1 MDEGG
6 NIIVMRR
13 ICRPGGYI
21 TVEASFVFPIIFF
34 IIFGLLK
41 FGFGIYNNV
50 VDNSLKVYMG
60 LRVREI
66 EKNYFNPVAQEIDL
80 KRIANEGLIP
90 IEDIREEIS
99 IKYLQEKISG
109 YRNSVVIGDNNKIL
123 AADSDR
129 SLKNSTVVRF
139 IHLTRVHAGRIK
151 KDD

>member
-1 MDEGG
+1 
-6 NIIVMRR
+6 MRK

-21 TVEASFVFPIIFF
+21 TVEASFVFPIILF

-66 EKNYFNPVAQEIDL
+66 EKNYFNPVAQETDL
-80 KRIANEGLIP
+80 KRIANEGLIQ
-90 IEDIREEIS
+90 IEDIRSELS
-99 IKYLQEKISG
+99 KKYLQEKVSE
-109 YRNSVVIGDNNKIL
+109 YRNSIVIGENNKIL
-123 AADSDR
+123 DVDSDR
-129 SLKNSTVVRF
+129 RLKNSTVVKF

>member
-1 MDEGG
+1 
-6 NIIVMRR
+6 MRK

-21 TVEASFVFPIIFF
+21 TVEASFVFPIILF

-66 EKNYFNPVAQEIDL
+66 EKNYFNPVAQETDL
-80 KRIANEGLIP
+80 KRIANEGLIQ
-90 IEDIREEIS
+90 IEDIRSELS
-99 IKYLQEKISG
+99 KKYLQEKVSE
-109 YRNSVVIGDNNKIL
+109 YRNSIVIGENNKIL
-123 AADSDR
+123 DVDSDR
-129 SLKNSTVVRF
+129 RLKNSTVVRF

>member
-1 MDEGG
+1 
-6 NIIVMRR
+6 MRK

-21 TVEASFVFPIIFF
+21 TVEASFVFPIILF

-66 EKNYFNPVAQEIDL
+66 EKNYFNPVAQETDL
-80 KRIANEGLIP
+80 KRIANEGLIQ
-90 IEDIREEIS
+90 IEDIRSELS
-99 IKYLQEKISG
+99 KKYLQEKVSE
-109 YRNSVVIGDNNKIL
+109 YRNSIVIGENNKIL
-123 AADSDR
+123 DVDSDR
-129 SLKNSTVVRF
+129 RLKNSTVVRF
-139 IHLTRVHAGRIK
+139 IHLTRVHVGRIK

>member
-1 MDEGG
+1 M
-6 NIIVMRR
+6 
-13 ICRPGGYI
+13 
-21 TVEASFVFPIIFF
+21 
-34 IIFGLLK
+34 
-41 FGFGIYNNV
+41 
-50 VDNSLKVYMG
+50 
-60 LRVREI
+60 
-66 EKNYFNPVAQEIDL
+66 AQEIDL
-80 KRIANEGLIP
+80 KRIANEGTIP
-90 IEDIREEIS
+90 IGDIREEIS

>member
-6 NIIVMRR
+6 NIIIMRK

-66 EKNYFNPVAQEIDL
+66 EENYFNPMAQEIDL
-80 KRIANEGLIP
+80 KRLANEGLIQ
-90 IEDIREEIS
+90 IGDIRSELS
-99 IKYLQEKISG
+99 KKYLQERVSE
-109 YRNSVVIGDNNKIL
+109 YRNSIVIGDNNKVL
-123 AADSDR
+123 AADGDR
-129 SLKNSTVVRF
+129 GLKNSTVVRF
-139 IHLTRVHAGRIK
+139 IHLTIVHAGRIK

>member
-1 MDEGG
+1 
-6 NIIVMRR
+6 MRK

-21 TVEASFVFPIIFF
+21 TVEASFVFPIILF

-66 EKNYFNPVAQEIDL
+66 EKNYFNPVAQETDL
-80 KRIANEGLIP
+80 KRIANEGIIQ
-90 IEDIREEIS
+90 IEDIRSELS
-99 IKYLQEKISG
+99 KKYLQEKVSE
-109 YRNSVVIGDNNKIL
+109 YRNSIVIGENNKIL
-123 AADSDR
+123 DVDSDR
-129 SLKNSTVVRF
+129 RLKNSTVVRF

>member
-1 MDEGG
+1 
-6 NIIVMRR
+6 MRK

-21 TVEASFVFPIIFF
+21 TVDASFVFPIILF

-60 LRVREI
+60 LLVREI
-66 EKNYFNPVAQEIDL
+66 EKNYFNPVAQETDL
-80 KRIANEGLIP
+80 KRIANEGIIQ
-90 IEDIREEIS
+90 IEDIRSELS
-99 IKYLQEKISG
+99 KKYLQEKVSE
-109 YRNSVVIGDNNKIL
+109 YRNSIVIGENNKIL
-123 AADSDR
+123 DVDSDR
-129 SLKNSTVVRF
+129 RLKNSTVVRF

>member
-6 NIIVMRR
+6 NIIIMRK

-80 KRIANEGLIP
+80 KRIANEGLIQ
-90 IEDIREEIS
+90 IEDIRSELS
-99 IKYLQEKISG
+99 KKYLQERVSE
-109 YRNSVVIGDNNKIL
+109 YRNSIVIGDNNKVL
-123 AADSDR
+123 DADGDR
-129 SLKNSTVVRF
+129 GLKNSTVVRF

>member
-1 MDEGG
+1 
-6 NIIVMRR
+6 MRK

-80 KRIANEGLIP
+80 KRIANEGLIQ
-90 IEDIREEIS
+90 IEDIRSELS
-99 IKYLQEKISG
+99 KKYLQERVSE
-109 YRNSVVIGDNNKIL
+109 YRNSIVIGDNNKVL
-123 AADSDR
+123 DADCDR
-129 SLKNSTVVRF
+129 GLKNSTVVRF

>member
-1 MDEGG
+1 
-6 NIIVMRR
+6 MRK

-21 TVEASFVFPIIFF
+21 TVEASFVFPRILF

-41 FGFGIYNNV
+41 CGFGIYNNV

-66 EKNYFNPVAQEIDL
+66 EKNYFNPVAQETDL
-80 KRIANEGLIP
+80 KRIANEGLIQ
-90 IEDIREEIS
+90 IEDIRSELS
-99 IKYLQEKISG
+99 KKYLQEKVSE
-109 YRNSVVIGDNNKIL
+109 YRNSIVIGENNKIL
-123 AADSDR
+123 DVDSDR
-129 SLKNSTVVRF
+129 RLKNSTVVRF

>member
-34 IIFGLLK
+34 FIFGLLK
-41 FGFGIYNNV
+41 FGFCIYNNV

-80 KRIANEGLIP
+80 KRIANEGIIP
-90 IEDIREEIS
+90 IGDIREEIS

-109 YRNSVVIGDNNKIL
+109 YV
-123 AADSDR
+123 
-129 SLKNSTVVRF
+129 
-139 IHLTRVHAGRIK
+139 
-151 KDD
+151 

>member
-1 MDEGG
+1 
-6 NIIVMRR
+6 MRK

-80 KRIANEGLIP
+80 KRIANEGLIQ
-90 IEDIREEIS
+90 IEDIRSELS
-99 IKYLQEKISG
+99 KKYLQERVSE
-109 YRNSVVIGDNNKIL
+109 YRNSIVIGDNNKVL
-123 AADSDR
+123 DADGDR
-129 SLKNSTVVRF
+129 GLKNSTVVRF

>member
-41 FGFGIYNNV
+41 FGFCIYNNV

-80 KRIANEGLIP
+80 KRIANEG
-90 IEDIREEIS
+90 DYTDWRY
-99 IKYLQEKISG
+99 KRRNKHKIFTG
-109 YRNSVVIGDNNKIL
+109 KDKRVQKQCC
-123 AADSDR
+123 DR
-129 SLKNSTVVRF
+129 
-139 IHLTRVHAGRIK
+139 
-151 KDD
+151 